1 MTTPLATPLAIA
13 ATSGLA
19 ADAGEAIARAGGN
32 AVDAAIAAM
41 LVSIN
46 TEPGVC
52 SLACGGYM
60 TIWQPGEAPL
70 TLDGYVAAPGAGMTL
85 DPARRNATDI
95 YLEYGGG
102 ITTTVGPDSV
112 GVPGGVALFGE
123 GSKRYGKLPWKE
135 LFTPAIETVQRGFP
149 LPEASYN
156 YLVYSGKP
164 IFGRSPDGYEAL
176 YTDHDELRKAGETI
190 HVPHLADSLAQIAE
204 HGPDD
209 FYTGEIGQAITN
221 YLNAAG
227 GRLNQADMRNY
238 NIISR
243 PSLQIEGT
251 SPPGK
256 HQAGEKWT
264 IATNPPPAVGGI
276 VLAAMLK
283 MMNQRHIECWDD
295 ESFQYLLDVQQAAL
309 GYRTTHL
316 DLSDRI
322 EDDARR
328 LLDLAE
334 RCAPATVLESG
345 STCHTSAVDATG
357 LACSLTVSS
366 GYGAGDM
373 PPDTGIWLNN
383 CLGELELNKRGLDIG
398 PPGTR
403 LPSNMA
409 PTVAR
414 SERGTV
420 LSIGSPGASRIT
432 TATLQVL
439 INHIHLGMPLRE
451 AIAHPRAHV
460 ELDDEHPIAAC
471 EPGLPVD
478 AINMPSRQFEHL
490 SMYFGGVGA
499 ASWSSDAGFAV
510 AADPRRTGGT
520 WSGP

>member
-1 MTTPLATPLAIA
+1 MTTPAASPLAIA
-13 ATSGLA
+13 ATSDLA
-19 ADAGEAIARAGGN
+19 ADAGKKIAHAGGN

-60 TIWQPGEAPL
+60 TIWRPGEAPL
-70 TLDGYVAAPGAGMTL
+70 TLDGYVAAPGAGEAL
-85 DPARRNATDI
+85 DPARRQAIDVD
-95 YLEYGGG
+95 LEYGGG
-102 ITTTVGPDSV
+102 VTTTVGPNSV

-123 GSKRYGKLPWKE
+123 GSKRFGKLPWKE
-135 LFTPAIETVQRGFP
+135 LFSPAIDAVRCGFP
-149 LPEASYN
+149 LPQASYH

-164 IFGRSPDGYEAL
+164 IFGRSAEGYGAL
-176 YTDHDELRKAGETI
+176 HTDDDELRQPGETI
-190 HVPHLADSLAQIAE
+190 HVPHLADSLQRIAE
-204 HGPDD
+204 HGPEE
-209 FYTGEIGQAITN
+209 FYTGEIGQAITD
-221 YLNAAG
+221 YLHAAG
-227 GRLNQADMRNY
+227 GRLSQADMRSY
-238 NIISR
+238 EIIHR
-243 PSLQIEGT
+243 PSLQIEAA
-251 SPPGK
+251 SPTGS
-256 HQAGEKWT
+256 EWT
-264 IATNPPPAVGGI
+264 IATNPPPAIGGV

-283 MMNQRHIECWDD
+283 MMNQRHIDSWDD
-295 ESFQYLLDVQQAAL
+295 DSFRYLLDVQRAAL
-309 GYRTTHL
+309 GYRTMHL
-316 DLSDRI
+316 DLSERI

-334 RCAPATVLESG
+334 RCAPAAVLESG

-373 PPDTGIWLNN
+373 PTGTGIWLNN

-409 PTVAR
+409 PTVAH
-414 SERGTV
+414 SENGT
-420 LSIGSPGASRIT
+420 LLAIGSPGASRIT
-432 TATLQVL
+432 TATLQAL
-439 INHIHLGMPLRE
+439 INHIHLGMPLGE
-451 AIAHPRAHV
+451 AIAHPRAHI
-460 ELDDEHPIAAC
+460 ELGEDGPVAAC

-478 AINMPSRQFEHL
+478 AVDLPCRRFDAL

-499 ASWSSDAGFAV
+499 ASWSPESGFAV

-520 WSGP
+520 WSKT